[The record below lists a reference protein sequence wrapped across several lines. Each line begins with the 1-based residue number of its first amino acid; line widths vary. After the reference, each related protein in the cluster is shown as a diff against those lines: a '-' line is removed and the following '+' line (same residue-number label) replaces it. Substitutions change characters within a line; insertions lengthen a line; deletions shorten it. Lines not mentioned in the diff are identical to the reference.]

1 MLTGDAPR
9 EPNTLETLNYE
20 LQKPS
25 VVIASA
31 AWHSVPDPLMTPN
44 FGKIGEATLI
54 RSSPQKSF
62 PQSTISELQRW
73 GQFIEEPQSRNIKE
87 FWQKICIYFNGPPLP
102 VAMPGAESGT
112 MQLAWDT
119 DDAHLDVLL
128 GSSETDEWFFMDRKS
143 GKFQEGT
150 VDFEL
155 TKFVE
160 LLKTISQ

>member
-1 MLTGDAPR
+1 MTGDAPR

-31 AWHSVPDPLMTPN
+31 AWHSVPDPFATHD
-44 FGKIGEATLI
+44 FSKVGEATLI
-54 RSSPQKSF
+54 QSSPQRSF

-73 GQFIEEPQSRNIKE
+73 GQFIEEPRSRSVKE
-87 FWQKICIYFNGPPLP
+87 FWQKLCVYFNGPPLP

-119 DDAHLDVLL
+119 DELHLDVSL
-128 GSSETDEWFFMDRKS
+128 GSSDTDEWFFMNRKS
-143 GKFQEGT
+143 GELQEGS

-155 TKFVE
+155 TKFVG